1 MVKNSVL
8 FMMLFSVINIVAQDK
23 GYSMKTEKELKKD
36 LTDIQYHVTQEQG
49 TEAPFSGEYNK
60 TTSDGI
66 YDCVV
71 CGSAL
76 FTSNE
81 KFDSS
86 CGWPSFY
93 LAVSDSSIV
102 ESVDNSLGVTRTE
115 ITCGNCGSHLGH
127 VFNDGPKPT
136 GLRYCVNSASLNFK
150 KREGEETKK
159 EE

>member
-1 MVKNSVL
+1 MRISFVYIFILLISYSAVGQETTYTMKSKEDLKNTLNDV
-8 FMMLFSVINIVAQDK
+8 
-23 GYSMKTEKELKKD
+23 
-36 LTDIQYHVTQEQG
+36 QYHVTQEKG
-49 TEAPFSGEYNK
+49 TEAPYSGEYYKNK
-60 TTSDGI
+60 ADGI

-81 KFDSS
+81 KYDSG

-93 LAVSDSSIV
+93 LPVSDSSII
-102 ESVDNSLGVTRTE
+102 ETPDLTHGMSRIE

-150 KREGEETKK
+150 KREE
-159 EE
+159 